1 MIDQPNN
8 DDWIENP
15 APASYRRVPTQE
27 ELAQSLA
34 NAPDAPE
41 PKPKPN
47 PKEGKKDGRKPEPG
61 QGGRDRRGKG
71 GDAPGHPSGASAG
84 GEGGKGGRGRPRGEI
99 YDNCPVT
106 PLGVRGD
113 FAWYL
118 DALGQLR
125 GVKEHKIQTIL
136 SLWGRLNPQLQ
147 HHFPSFNKS
156 GDKVKNRFDQTHAS
170 MIMIQ
175 AAAECGLFDPQNG
188 VRGVGCWTDDD
199 GRLIYHAGDE
209 VLQGGAW
216 RAPGRIE
223 ERIYPAYPRAPRP
236 AETEGPDPAPEILE
250 TLASWNWTAP
260 DVHPQIALGMIAT
273 MMLCGALDWRP
284 TFWLLAPAGA
294 GKSDFQKLMAMLMG
308 DGGLVQ
314 STDATKSGITSKLGQ
329 SSLPVA
335 IDEFEPGDERSTKE
349 RDMVQLA
356 RVASSGGEWM
366 RGSADQTGV
375 GGKIFSAFLF
385 SSILIPGI
393 MKTQDVQRLIRLE
406 MRPLR
411 TGTPPLVLQARTWRE
426 RGARLRA
433 RLFRRWSSWPERLSR
448 WRHVLEQE
456 EVTGRDADNW
466 ATVLAMADMAQED
479 EIAAEDVMRGWAKKA
494 AFLAAADKSD
504 TINDADA
511 MLLHLM
517 SQHHDPFR
525 RGELHNIAQWVM
537 AAAQRPGAVRAI
549 YGAKDEFGHA
559 TQLDATTLR
568 DRAEAANRVLAK
580 VGLRVQGAGDEAQL
594 FIANAQMQGL
604 NDLFRGSQWH
614 GGVWSQSARR
624 VPGAELT
631 PHPLTLAGIRSR
643 GVLMPIRSIPGLM
656 SFQTE
661 TPDTMPAPRTGDEL
675 EDFM

>member
-1 MIDQPNN
+1 M
-8 DDWIENP
+8 
-15 APASYRRVPTQE
+15 A
-27 ELAQSLA
+27 
-34 NAPDAPE
+34 
-41 PKPKPN
+41 
-47 PKEGKKDGRKPEPG
+47 
-61 QGGRDRRGKG
+61 
-71 GDAPGHPSGASAG
+71 
-84 GEGGKGGRGRPRGEI
+84 
-99 YDNCPVT
+99 

-113 FAWYL
+113 FAYYL

-125 GVKEHKIQTIL
+125 AVKDHKLQTVM
-136 SLWGRLNPQLQ
+136 SLWGHTNHQLQ
-147 HHFPSFNKS
+147 YHFPVFDKD
-156 GDKVKNRFDQTHAS
+156 GDRRPNRFDQTQAS
-170 MIMIQ
+170 MVMIQ
-175 AAAECGLFDPQNG
+175 AAAERGLFDPQNG

-209 VLQGGAW
+209 VMHGDEW
-216 RAPGRIE
+216 HPPGRID

-236 AETEGPDPAPEILE
+236 AETDGPDPVDEILD
-250 TLASWNWTAP
+250 TLESWHWTAP
-260 DVHPQIALGMIAT
+260 DVHPHLALGMIAT
-273 MMLCGALDWRP
+273 MMMCGALSWRP

-294 GKSDFQKLMAMLMG
+294 GKSDFQKLIAMLMG
-308 DGGLVQ
+308 EGGLVQ
-314 STDATKSGITSKLGQ
+314 STDATKAGITSKLGQ

-335 IDEFEPGDERSTKE
+335 IDEFEPGDERSNKE

-393 MKTQDVQRLIRLE
+393 MKTQDIQRLIRLE

-411 TGTPPLVLQARTWRE
+411 EDTPPLILQARTWRA

-433 RLFRRWSSWPERLSR
+433 RLFRRWSHWPERLSR
-448 WRHVLEQE
+448 WRHILEQE
-456 EVTGRDADNW
+456 AVKGRDADNW
-466 ATVLAMADMAQED
+466 GTVLAMADMAISDRIAD
-479 EIAAEDVMRGWAKKA
+479 EEVMRNWARKV

-517 SQHHDPFR
+517 SQQHDPFR

-549 YGAKDEFGHA
+549 YGDEHP
-559 TQLDATTLR
+559 DPISLR
-568 DRAEAANRVLAK
+568 DRAGQANKVLAK
-580 VGLRVQGAGDEAQL
+580 VGLRVQGDGDDALL

-643 GVLMPIRSIPGLM
+643 GVLMPLRSIPGLM
-656 SFQTE
+656 TFQSDV
-661 TPDTMPAPRTGDEL
+661 PDSPAPPRTALDDEL
-675 EDFM
+675 EDF